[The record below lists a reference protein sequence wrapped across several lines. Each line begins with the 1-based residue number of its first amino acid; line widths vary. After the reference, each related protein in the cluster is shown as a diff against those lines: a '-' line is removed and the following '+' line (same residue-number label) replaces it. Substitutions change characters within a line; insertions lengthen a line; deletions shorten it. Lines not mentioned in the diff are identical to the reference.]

1 MPAYVIGNIT
11 VTDPSWVEKYVPAV
25 AKIVEKYGGKYIVNT
40 PEVDVLEGGPAP
52 SVTVV
57 LEFPTV
63 EQAKKWYDSDD
74 YAPWIEA
81 RKSGSHGDLFLV
93 DGR

>member
-11 VTDPSWVEKYVPAV
+11 VTDPSWVEKYVLNVPRLV
-25 AKIVEKYGGKYIVNT
+25 DKYGGKYLVNT

-52 SVTVV
+52 SVVVV

-63 EQAKKWYDSDD
+63 EQAKNWYVSEE

-81 RKSGSHGDLFLV
+81 RRSGSHGDLFLI

>member
-1 MPAYVIGNIT
+1 MSSAIS
-11 VTDPSWVEKYVPAV
+11 PSRTRRGSRSTFPLWPNLWS
-25 AKIVEKYGGKYIVNT
+25 KYGGKYIVNT
-40 PEVDVLEGGPAP
+40 PDIDVLEGGPAP

-57 LEFPTV
+57 LEFPTL

-74 YAPWIEA
+74 YAPWIKA
-81 RKSGSHGDLFLV
+81 RKSGSSGDLFLV

>member
-1 MPAYVIGNIT
+1 
-11 VTDPSWVEKYVPAV
+11 
-25 AKIVEKYGGKYIVNT
+25 
-40 PEVDVLEGGPAP
+40 
-52 SVTVV
+52 VV

-63 EQAKKWYDSDD
+63 EQAKKWYVSEG

-81 RKSGSHGDLFLV
+81 RRSGSHGDLFLV